1 MSIGMNITN
10 TIDLHKPLEV
20 HRLATLLG
28 ADDYKANSFIL
39 TIVDNGAPVALDGYS
54 VMAVLVRADGYGV
67 AMAGS
72 IEGNV
77 VRVTL
82 DGACYNV
89 SGSCYIVIKLHN
101 GEETR
106 TIYKAT
112 AYVDETD
119 GVGFVDENVHS
130 TFDALVESIIAK
142 YLEENP
148 VAGGGI
154 KVETDPT
161 VPEWAKQAS
170 PPTYTAA
177 DVGLGNVDNVRQYS
191 EYNQPPYPVKSVN
204 GMTGDV
210 IIEVKGGDGG
220 IAVEVD
226 PTVPAWAKQP
236 TKPTYTA
243 AEVGALALDTLYR
256 VGDIYITTNST
267 SPAEIFGGTWE
278 RIEDRF
284 LLAAGSAY
292 AAGSTGGEAAHTLT
306 VDEMPSHYHLA
317 GVVKSGKAGT
327 DYVHPVTAGIGAD
340 STIQREFLSRTSDAG
355 GGQAHNNMPPY
366 LAVYVWRRVA

>member
-10 TIDLHKPLEV
+10 TIDLQKPLEV
-20 HRLATLLG
+20 RRLATLLG

-39 TIVDNGAPVALDGYS
+39 TVVDGGEPVALDGYS

-67 AMAGS
+67 ALTGS
-72 IEGNV
+72 IDGNV

-82 DGACYNV
+82 EGACYNV
-89 SGSCYIVIKLHN
+89 AGSCYIVIKLHN

-119 GVGFVDENVHS
+119 GAGFVDENVHT

-148 VAGGGI
+148 IAGGGI

-161 VPEWAKQAS
+161 VPAWAKQEN

-191 EYNQPPYPVKSVN
+191 ADNPPPYPVTSVN
-204 GMTGDV
+204 GMTGNV
-210 IIEVKGGDGG
+210 IINTGGGGTGGDAAAEIAAHNADESAHTDIRENMAG
-220 IAVEVD
+220 IAGATAEALTTAKSAASAAAANAQTITQMQEAAAVVSGKVD
-226 PTVPAWAKQP
+226 TLS
-236 TKPTYTA
+236 
-243 AEVGALALDTLYR
+243 GAL
-256 VGDIYITTNST
+256 V
-267 SPAEIFGGTWE
+267 
-278 RIEDRF
+278 
-284 LLAAGSAY
+284 
-292 AAGSTGGEAAHTLT
+292 
-306 VDEMPSHYHLA
+306 
-317 GVVKSGKAGT
+317 
-327 DYVHPVTAGIGAD
+327 VTADAIDIGNRYIDNA
-340 STIQREFLSRTSDAG
+340 RFR
-355 GGQAHNNMPPY
+355 
-366 LAVYVWRRVA
+366 